1 LRGIIIDGEISYCK
15 IWLGAKD
22 KDGYAHIRIRGLDL
36 YPHVVA
42 WQLEHQMAVPRGK
55 ELHHLCGN
63 VACINPDHL
72 VAVTRKEHIAIEK
85 VRKK

>member
-1 LRGIIIDGEISYCK
+1 
-15 IWLGAKD
+15 
-22 KDGYAHIRIRGLDL
+22 
-36 YPHVVA
+36 
-42 WQLEHQMAVPRGK
+42 MAVPRGK

-72 VAVTRKEHIAIEK
+72 VAVTRKEHIAMEK